1 MGNHMTKRQ
10 KMISY
15 TLNFYVTSILMYMI
29 TQNVVANIMASY
41 PEVADYTVKSLTTLP
56 TLFGLLA
63 TFAMGP
69 IAMKFD
75 KVKLLVIVMCSMGIF
90 SLIFFANGVM
100 HGPFELYYV
109 AVVFGGFAQGSFA
122 PLMNLIIGENFD
134 EADRAGRIASYNVT
148 NNVGAFF
155 VLLISGRI
163 AATNDGANWPYAYLL
178 GLYCFVTTAVFYVLI
193 KKAGYRDDKAARAAR
208 AAAAGKDGEKKDSV
222 KLTQVPKKVI
232 GIVAAIG
239 LLHCVFYIGLNA
251 YYTNVSTW
259 ISENGFGG
267 AAQAGNATSLVRFT
281 LIIMTFLY
289 PFWTKLLKSWMIPCG
304 YLLGAIAMVC
314 MVSIDSIWGVYAA
327 AFFVAFGTSIAH
339 STIYS
344 KALNY
349 VPESFAPISSTVVW
363 GLANS
368 GAFFATYVL
377 AAISGVL
384 GGGMRTQ
391 LWAGS
396 IILVACMVVA
406 IIIFVVFNPDKKK
419 QAA

>member
-1 MGNHMTKRQ
+1 MGNKMSKRQ

-15 TLNFYVTSILMYMI
+15 ALNFYVTSILMYMI

-56 TLFGLLA
+56 TLFGLIS

-75 KVKLLVIVMCSMGIF
+75 KTKLLCIVMMSMAAF
-90 SLIFFANGVM
+90 SLIFFFNGIN
-100 HGPFELYYV
+100 HGPFQWYYV
-109 AVVFGGFAQGSFA
+109 AVVFGGFAMGSFA
-122 PLMNLIIGENFD
+122 PLMNIIIGENFD
-134 EADRAGRIASYNVT
+134 KEDRADRIASYNVT
-148 NNVGAFF
+148 NNIGAFF
-155 VLLISGRI
+155 ILLLSGRI
-163 AATNDGANWPYAYLL
+163 AAGNNGANWPYAYLL
-178 GLYCFVTTAVFYVLI
+178 GLYCFVTTIVFYVMI
-193 KKAGYRDDKAARAAR
+193 RKSGYRDDKAARAER
-208 AAAAGKDGEKKDSV
+208 AARNAEEKKPEV
-222 KLTQVPKKVI
+222 KLSEVPKKTL
-232 GIVAAIG
+232 GIVLAIG

-259 ISENGFGG
+259 INENGLGSSV
-267 AAQAGNATSLVRFT
+267 QAGNATSLVRFT

-289 PFWTKLLKSWMIPCG
+289 PFWSRLLKNWMIPCG

-314 MVSIDSIWGVYAA
+314 MLNIDSIWGVYAA

-349 VPESFAPISSTVVW
+349 VPESVAPISSTVVW
-363 GLANS
+363 GMANS

-377 AAISGVL
+377 AAISGAL
-384 GGGMRTQ
+384 GGGMPTQ
-391 LWAGS
+391 LKAGS
-396 IILVACMVVA
+396 AILICCMVAA
-406 IIIFVVFNPDKKK
+406 IIIFVVFDPEKKK
-419 QAA
+419 TQKA

>member
-1 MGNHMTKRQ
+1 
-10 KMISY
+10 MISY

-29 TQNVVANIMASY
+29 TQNVVANIMVSY

-56 TLFGLLA
+56 TLFGLLS

-69 IAMKFD
+69 IAMRFD
-75 KVKLLVIVMCSMGIF
+75 KVKLLVLVMCSMGIF
-90 SLIFFANGVM
+90 SLIFFFNGIF
-100 HGPFELYYV
+100 HGPFAFYYLGV
-109 AVVFGGFAQGSFA
+109 AFGGFAQGSFA

-155 VLLISGRI
+155 VLLLSGRI
-163 AATNDGANWPYAYLL
+163 AAANGGANWPYAYLL
-178 GLYCFVTTAVFYVLI
+178 GLYCFFTTAVFYIMI
-193 KKAGYRDDKAARAAR
+193 KRSGYRDDSAARQLRISANSETN
-208 AAAAGKDGEKKDSV
+208 KSSV
-222 KLTQVPKKVI
+222 KLSDVPKKVI

-259 ISENGFGG
+259 ISGNSLGD
-267 AAQAGNATSLVRFT
+267 AVQVGNATSLVRFT

-289 PFWTKLLKSWMIPCG
+289 PLWTKLLKSWMIPCG
-304 YLLGAIAMVC
+304 YLLGATAMVC
-314 MVSIDSIWGVYAA
+314 MVSIDSLFGVYAA

-363 GLANS
+363 GMANS

-377 AAISGVL
+377 AAISGIL

-391 LWAGS
+391 LIAGAV
-396 IILVACMVVA
+396 ILLACTAAA
-406 IIIFVVFNPDKKK
+406 IVIFVIFNPDKRK
-419 QAA
+419 QTNAESA

>member
-1 MGNHMTKRQ
+1 MSTKMSKRQ

-41 PEVADYTVKSLTTLP
+41 PDVADYTVKSLITLP
-56 TLFGLLA
+56 TLFGLIS

-75 KVKLLVIVMCSMGIF
+75 KTKLLTIVMCSMGAF
-90 SLIFFANGVM
+90 SLIFFVNGLM
-100 HGPFELYYV
+100 HGPFQLYYL
-109 AVVFGGFAQGSFA
+109 AVVFGGFAMGSFA

-134 EADRAGRIASYNVT
+134 EGDRAGRIASYNVT
-148 NNVGAFF
+148 NNLGAFF
-155 VLLISGRI
+155 ILLISGRI
-163 AATNDGANWPYAYLL
+163 AAGNGGANWPYAYLL
-178 GLYCFVTTAVFYVLI
+178 GLYCFVTTAVFCVMI
-193 KKAGYRDDKAARAAR
+193 KKAGYRDDKAARAER
-208 AAAAGKDGEKKDSV
+208 AAANVEAKKANV
-222 KLTQVPKKVI
+222 KFSEIPKKVI

-239 LLHCVFYIGLNA
+239 VLHCVFYIGLNA

-259 ISENGFGG
+259 INENGFGD

-289 PFWTKLLKSWMIPCG
+289 PFWSKILKSWMIPCG
-304 YLLGAIAMVC
+304 YLLGAISMLC
-314 MVSIDSIWGVYAA
+314 MLNIHSIWGVYAA

-377 AAISGVL
+377 AGISGAL

-391 LWAGS
+391 LMAGS
-396 IILVACMVVA
+396 IILLACMVAA
-406 IIIFVVFNPDKKK
+406 IIIFVVFNPDKKN
-419 QAA
+419 QQTA

>member
-1 MGNHMTKRQ
+1 
-10 KMISY
+10 
-15 TLNFYVTSILMYMI
+15 
-29 TQNVVANIMASY
+29 
-41 PEVADYTVKSLTTLP
+41 
-56 TLFGLLA
+56 
-63 TFAMGP
+63 
-69 IAMKFD
+69 MKFD
-75 KVKLLVIVMCSMGIF
+75 KTKLLVLVMLSMGAF
-90 SLIFFANGVM
+90 SLIFFANGLA

-109 AVVFGGFAQGSFA
+109 AVVFGGFAMGSFA

-134 EADRAGRIASYNVT
+134 EEDRAGRIASYNVT
-148 NNVGAFF
+148 NNFGAFF
-155 VLLISGRI
+155 ILLISGRI
-163 AATNDGANWPYAYLL
+163 AATNNGANWPYAYLL
-178 GLYCFVTTAVFYVLI
+178 GLYCFLTTAVFYVMI
-193 KKAGYRDDKAARAAR
+193 KKSGYRDDKAARAER
-208 AAAAGKDGEKKDSV
+208 AAANAQAEKPNV
-222 KLTQVPKKVI
+222 KFSEIPKKVI

-239 LLHCVFYIGLNA
+239 ILHCVFYIGLNA

-259 ISENGFGG
+259 INDNGFGN

-289 PFWTKLLKSWMIPCG
+289 PFWSKVLKSWMIPCG
-304 YLLGAIAMVC
+304 YLLGAIAMLC
-314 MVSIDSIWGVYAA
+314 MLNIHSIWGVYAA

-349 VPESFAPISSTVVW
+349 VPENFAPISSTVVW

-377 AAISGVL
+377 AAISGAL

-391 LWAGS
+391 LMAGS

-406 IIIFVVFNPDKKK
+406 IVIFVVFNPDKKK
-419 QAA
+419 QAV

>member
-1 MGNHMTKRQ
+1 MGTTMTKRQ

-41 PEVADYTVKSLTTLP
+41 PEVADYTVKSLITLP
-56 TLFGLLA
+56 TLFGLIA

-75 KVKLLVIVMCSMGIF
+75 KTKLLVIVMLSMAVF
-90 SLIFFANGVM
+90 SLIFFFNGIN
-100 HGPFELYYV
+100 HGPFQLYYV
-109 AVVFGGFAQGSFA
+109 GVVFGGFAMGSFA
-122 PLMNLIIGENFD
+122 PLMNLIIGENFE

-148 NNVGAFF
+148 NNLGAFF
-155 VLLISGRI
+155 ILLISGRI
-163 AATNDGANWPYAYLL
+163 AAGNGGANWPYAYLL
-178 GLYCFVTTAVFYVLI
+178 GLYCFITTAVFAVMI
-193 KKAGYRDDKAARAAR
+193 KKAGYRDDKAARAER
-208 AAAAGKDGEKKDSV
+208 AALTAGDSKEKV
-222 KLTQVPKKVI
+222 KISDVPKKVI

-259 ISENGFGG
+259 INENGFGD
-267 AAQAGNATSLVRFT
+267 ASQAGNATSLVRFT

-289 PFWTKLLKSWMIPCG
+289 PVWNKILKNWMIPAG
-304 YLLGAIAMVC
+304 YVLGAIAMVC
-314 MVSIDSIWGVYAA
+314 MLNIHSIWGVYAA

-349 VPESFAPISSTVVW
+349 VPEVFAPISSTVVW

-377 AAISGVL
+377 AAISGTL
-384 GGGMRTQ
+384 GGGMPTQ
-391 LWAGS
+391 LKAGS
-396 IILVACMVVA
+396 IILMCCAAVAV
-406 IIIFVVFNPDKKK
+406 IIFVVFNPEKKK
-419 QAA
+419 QEA

>member
-1 MGNHMTKRQ
+1 MGTTMTKRQ

-41 PEVADYTVKSLTTLP
+41 PDVADYTVKSLTTLP
-56 TLFGLLA
+56 TLFGLIS

-75 KVKLLVIVMCSMGIF
+75 KTKLLILVMCSMGIF
-90 SLIFFANGVM
+90 SLIFFANGLM
-100 HGPFELYYV
+100 TGPFWLYYV
-109 AVVFGGFAQGSFA
+109 AVVFGGFAMGSFA

-134 EADRAGRIASYNVT
+134 EANRAGRIASYNVT
-148 NNVGAFF
+148 NNCGAFF
-155 VLLISGRI
+155 ILLISGRI
-163 AATNDGANWPYAYLL
+163 AATNNGANWPYAYLL

-193 KKAGYRDDKAARAAR
+193 KKSGYRDDKAARAER
-208 AAAAGKDGEKKDSV
+208 AVANAIEEKPNV
-222 KLTQVPKKVI
+222 KFSEIPKKVI

-239 LLHCVFYIGLNA
+239 ILHCVFYIGLNA

-259 ISENGFGG
+259 INENGLGT

-289 PFWTKLLKSWMIPCG
+289 PFWTKVLKNWMIPCG
-304 YLLGAIAMVC
+304 YLLGALAMVC
-314 MVSIDSIWGVYAA
+314 MLKIPSIWGVYTA

-349 VPESFAPISSTVVW
+349 VPENFAPISSTVVW

-377 AAISGVL
+377 AAISGAL

-391 LWAGS
+391 LMAGS
-396 IILVACMVVA
+396 VILLCCMVVA

-419 QAA
+419 LSA

>member
-1 MGNHMTKRQ
+1 MGTKMTREQ

-56 TLFGLLA
+56 TLFGLIS

-75 KVKLLVIVMCSMGIF
+75 KTKLLGIIMVSMGIF
-90 SLIFFANGVM
+90 SLIFFFNGIN
-100 HGPFELYYV
+100 HGPFAMYYV
-109 AVVFGGFAQGSFA
+109 AVVFGGFAMGSFA
-122 PLMNLIIGENFD
+122 PVMNLIIGETFD

-148 NNVGAFF
+148 NNCGAFF
-155 VLLISGRI
+155 ILLLSGRI
-163 AATNDGANWPYAYLL
+163 AAGNDGANWPYAYLL
-178 GLYCFVTTAVFYVLI
+178 GLYCFVTTAVFYI
-193 KKAGYRDDKAARAAR
+193 MIRKTGYRDDKAARAAR
-208 AAAAGKDGEKKDSV
+208 AATTTTDGKKKV
-222 KLTQVPKKVI
+222 KISEVPKSVI
-232 GIVAAIG
+232 GIIAAIG

-259 ISENGFGG
+259 INENGFGT
-267 AAQAGNATSLVRFT
+267 AVQAGNATSLVRFT

-289 PFWTKLLKSWMIPCG
+289 PFWAKVLKSWMIPCG

-314 MVSIDSIWGVYAA
+314 MLNIHSIWGVYAA

-377 AAISGVL
+377 AAISGTL
-384 GGGMRTQ
+384 GGGMATQ
-391 LWAGS
+391 LKAGS
-396 IILVACMVVA
+396 VILLCCMVVA
-406 IIIFVVFNPDKKK
+406 IIIFVIKNPDKKK
-419 QAA
+419 EQNA

>member
-1 MGNHMTKRQ
+1 MGLQMTKRQ

-56 TLFGLLA
+56 TLFGLIS

-69 IAMKFD
+69 IALKFD
-75 KVKLLVIVMCSMGIF
+75 KTKLLVIVMCSMAIF
-90 SLIFFANGVM
+90 SLIFFGNGIM
-100 HGPFELYYV
+100 HGPFQVYYI
-109 AVVFGGFAQGSFA
+109 AVVFGGFAMGSFA

-134 EADRAGRIASYNVT
+134 EDDRAGRIASYNVT
-148 NNVGAFF
+148 NNFGAFF
-155 VLLISGRI
+155 ILLISGRI
-163 AATNDGANWPYAYLL
+163 AATNGGANWPYAYLL
-178 GLYCFVTTAVFYVLI
+178 GLYCFLTTAVFYVMI
-193 KKAGYRDDKAARAAR
+193 KKAGYRDDKEARAER
-208 AAAAGKDGEKKDSV
+208 AAKNVAEDKPNV
-222 KLTQVPKKVI
+222 KFSEIPKKVI

-239 LLHCVFYIGLNA
+239 ILHCVFYIGLNA

-259 ISENGFGG
+259 INENGLGD

-289 PFWTKLLKSWMIPCG
+289 PFWSKILKNWMIPCG
-304 YLLGAIAMVC
+304 YLLGACAMMC
-314 MVSIDSIWGVYAA
+314 MLNIHSIWGVYAA

-349 VPESFAPISSTVVW
+349 VPESFAPISSTIVW

-377 AAISGVL
+377 AAISGAL
-384 GGGMRTQ
+384 GGGMPTQ
-391 LWAGS
+391 LKAGS
-396 IILVACMVVA
+396 IILVCCAIVA
-406 IIIFVVFNPDKKK
+406 IVIFVIFNPDKKK
-419 QAA
+419 AEA

>member
-1 MGNHMTKRQ
+1 MGNKMTKRQ

-41 PEVADYTVKSLTTLP
+41 PDVADYTVKSLTTLP
-56 TLFGLLA
+56 TLFGLIS

-75 KVKLLVIVMCSMGIF
+75 KTKLLLLVMCSMGIF
-90 SLIFFANGVM
+90 SLIFFANGLVT
-100 HGPFELYYV
+100 GPFELYYV
-109 AVVFGGFAQGSFA
+109 AVVFGGFAMGSFA

-134 EADRAGRIASYNVT
+134 ENDRAGRIASYNVT
-148 NNVGAFF
+148 NNCGAF
-155 VLLISGRI
+155 VILLVSGRI
-163 AATNDGANWPYAYLL
+163 AATNGGANWPYAYLL
-178 GLYCFVTTAVFYVLI
+178 GLYCFVTTAVFYIMI
-193 KKAGYRDDKAARAAR
+193 KKAGYRDDKAARAER
-208 AAAAGKDGEKKDSV
+208 AAANAAEKKPNV
-222 KLTQVPKKVI
+222 KFSEIPPKVI

-239 LLHCVFYIGLNA
+239 ILHCVFYIGLNA

-259 ISENGFGG
+259 INENGFGN

-289 PFWTKLLKSWMIPCG
+289 PFWTMVLKNWMIPCG
-304 YLLGAIAMVC
+304 YLLGAIAMMC
-314 MVSIDSIWGVYAA
+314 MLNIHSIWGVYAA

-349 VPESFAPISSTVVW
+349 VPENFAPISSTVVW

-377 AAISGVL
+377 AAISGAL
-384 GGGMRTQ
+384 GGGMATQ
-391 LWAGS
+391 LKAGS
-396 IILVACMVVA
+396 IILVCCMVVA

-419 QAA
+419 QAV

>member
-1 MGNHMTKRQ
+1 MGKKMTKSQR
-10 KMISY
+10 MISY

-56 TLFGLLA
+56 TLFGLIA

-75 KVKLLVIVMCSMGIF
+75 KTKLLVVVMSSMGIF
-90 SLIFFANGVM
+90 SLIFFANGIM
-100 HGPFELYYV
+100 HGPFQLYYL
-109 AVVFGGFAQGSFA
+109 AVVFGGFAMGSFA

-134 EADRAGRIASYNVT
+134 EEDRAGRIASYNVT
-148 NNVGAFF
+148 NNCSAFF
-155 VLLISGRI
+155 ILLISGRI
-163 AATNDGANWPYAYLL
+163 AATNGGANWPYAYLL
-178 GLYCFVTTAVFYVLI
+178 GLYCFVTTAVFYVMI
-193 KKAGYRDDKAARAAR
+193 KKAGYRDDKEARAMR
-208 AAAAGKDGEKKDSV
+208 AAAHAAEEKPNV
-222 KLTQVPKKVI
+222 KFSEIPKKVI
-232 GIVAAIG
+232 AIVAAIG
-239 LLHCVFYIGLNA
+239 ILHCVFYIGLNA

-259 ISENGFGG
+259 IHENGLGD

-281 LIIMTFLY
+281 LIVMTFLY
-289 PFWTKLLKSWMIPCG
+289 PFWSKLLKSWMIPCG
-304 YLLGAIAMVC
+304 YLMGAIAMLC
-314 MVSIDSIWGVYAA
+314 MLNIPSIWGVYAA

-349 VPESFAPISSTVVW
+349 VPENFAPISSTVVW

-377 AAISGVL
+377 AAISGAM
-384 GGGMRTQ
+384 GGGMQTQ
-391 LWAGS
+391 LKDGS
-396 IILVACMVVA
+396 AILLACMVVA

-419 QAA
+419 QQA

>member
-1 MGNHMTKRQ
+1 MGNHMTRRQ

-69 IAMKFD
+69 IAMRFD

-122 PLMNLIIGENFD
+122 PLMNLIIGETFD

-163 AATNDGANWPYAYLL
+163 AATNDGANWPY
-178 GLYCFVTTAVFYVLI
+178 GRTGRTIRAVP
-193 KKAGYRDDKAARAAR
+193 YRDCMARLFAH
-208 AAAAGKDGEKKDSV
+208 K
-222 KLTQVPKKVI
+222 
-232 GIVAAIG
+232 
-239 LLHCVFYIGLNA
+239 C
-251 YYTNVSTW
+251 
-259 ISENGFGG
+259 
-267 AAQAGNATSLVRFT
+267 
-281 LIIMTFLY
+281 
-289 PFWTKLLKSWMIPCG
+289 WMIT
-304 YLLGAIAMVC
+304 LGRRGQK
-314 MVSIDSIWGVYAA
+314 SYWKKL
-327 AFFVAFGTSIAH
+327 F
-339 STIYS
+339 
-344 KALNY
+344 
-349 VPESFAPISSTVVW
+349 SFRNRSA
-363 GLANS
+363 
-368 GAFFATYVL
+368 
-377 AAISGVL
+377 
-384 GGGMRTQ
+384 
-391 LWAGS
+391 
-396 IILVACMVVA
+396 
-406 IIIFVVFNPDKKK
+406 
-419 QAA
+419 